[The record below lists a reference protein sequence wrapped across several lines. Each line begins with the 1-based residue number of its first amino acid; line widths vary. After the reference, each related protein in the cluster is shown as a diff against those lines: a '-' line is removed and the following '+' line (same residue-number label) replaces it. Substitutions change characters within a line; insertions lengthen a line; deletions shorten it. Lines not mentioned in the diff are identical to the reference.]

1 MLTTPRWEA
10 EVKLMKNAFR
20 EFEPFAEP
28 GRWAGF
34 RGWLRGK
41 RTGRLYEVVI
51 KASIAKYPNEEP
63 ALYMRPHPERHH
75 WIGDGRLCYLRRGH
89 VWNPAETRLPRQSS
103 SPPSTWTNLTGGG
116 SPMKRLLI
124 PKKVFDQIV

>member
-1 MLTTPRWEA
+1 MAKSTCPRSKSVATRSESP
-10 EVKLMKNAFR
+10 R
-20 EFEPFAEP
+20 
-28 GRWAGF
+28 RT
-34 RGWLRGK
+34 RGK

-89 VWNPAETRLPRQSS
+89 VWNPAEDTFAQAVIIAA
-103 SPPSTWTNLTGGG
+103 
-116 SPMKRLLI
+116 KY
-124 PKKVFDQIV
+124 VDEFDGRG